1 MTKIADQ
8 TLQEYLTQVA
18 QKSSTP
24 GGGAVAAVTAAEA
37 CALLSM
43 VAHFTEDDL
52 GDLIDRTNKSMTNL
66 LSLAEEDSR
75 AFNLVMAAYKGDGEL
90 ELALREAAE
99 IPAKII
105 RICYAHF
112 TDLLLL
118 AERGNRNL
126 ISDVA
131 IAASLFSAALE
142 SSRFNILINLRSME
156 GDATDLMR
164 EIMNIDQYL
173 EDCHRICDQIREEL
187 S

>member
-1 MTKIADQ
+1 MTKIADK
-8 TLQEYLTQVA
+8 TIREYLVQVA

-43 VAHFTEDDL
+43 VAHFTQDDL
-52 GDLIDRTNKSMTNL
+52 GGLLDRTNKSRANL

-90 ELALREAAE
+90 ELALRDAAE

-105 RICYAHF
+105 RICCAHV

-142 SSRFNILINLRSME
+142 SSRFNVLINLRSME

-164 EIMNIDQYL
+164 EIIDIDQYL

>member
-99 IPAKII
+99 IYQKSSEPAMHISQI
-105 RICYAHF
+105 SSC
-112 TDLLLL
+112 LLKGVT
-118 AERGNRNL
+118 E
-126 ISDVA
+126 
-131 IAASLFSAALE
+131 
-142 SSRFNILINLRSME
+142 
-156 GDATDLMR
+156 T
-164 EIMNIDQYL
+164 
-173 EDCHRICDQIREEL
+173 
-187 S
+187 

>member
-1 MTKIADQ
+1 MTKVADQ
-8 TLQEYLTQVA
+8 TLREYLGQVA

-24 GGGAVAAVTAAEA
+24 GGGAVAAVIAAEA

-43 VAHFTEDDL
+43 VAHFTQDDL
-52 GDLIDRTNKSMTNL
+52 GDLLDRTNKSRTNL

-90 ELALREAAE
+90 ELALRDAAE

-105 RICYAHF
+105 RICCAHV

-131 IAASLFSAALE
+131 IAASLFSSALE
-142 SSRFNILINLRSME
+142 SSRFNVLINIRNIE
-156 GDATDLMR
+156 GDASDLTGD
-164 EIMNIDQYL
+164 IMDIDKYL
-173 EDCHRICDQIREEL
+173 GDCNKICEQIRKEL
-187 S
+187 T

>member
-1 MTKIADQ
+1 MTKVADQ
-8 TLQEYLTQVA
+8 TLREYLAQVA

-24 GGGAVAAVTAAEA
+24 GGGAVAAVIAAEA

-99 IPAKII
+99 VPINIV
-105 RICYAHF
+105 RICYSHV
-112 TDLLLL
+112 TDLFLL
-118 AERGNRNL
+118 AERGNKNL

-131 IAASLFSAALE
+131 IAASLFSSALE
-142 SSRFNILINLRSME
+142 SSRFNVLINLRSME

-164 EIMNIDQYL
+164 EIIDIDQYL